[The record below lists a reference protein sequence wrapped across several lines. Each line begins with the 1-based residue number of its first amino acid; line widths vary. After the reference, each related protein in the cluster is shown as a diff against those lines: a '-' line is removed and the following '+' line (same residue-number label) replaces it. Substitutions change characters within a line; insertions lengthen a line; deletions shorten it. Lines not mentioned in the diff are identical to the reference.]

1 MSSAPR
7 NNLLGLLARHPV
19 AANLMMAMM
28 IIAGI
33 WGLSKLNAQFFPNFD
48 IDFVSVKVVWVGAS
62 AEDVEK
68 LVTEPLEQQLRG
80 IDRSK
85 ELRSR
90 SVDGLSLVTL
100 EFKEGTDMGL
110 AIDQVKEQVDLV
122 RNLPAT
128 AEPPE
133 IGRIINYEPIA
144 SVLIAGPNDPVVY
157 VTSYDVLK
165 VNCLNE
171 ESRIFEFSDYR
182 KRKSR
187 FRYPQKRCASWVY
200 RWRILA
206 GGSVQHHVIYQ

>member
-90 SVDGLSLVTL
+90 SVDGLSLVTRSKSRL
-100 EFKEGTDMGL
+100 TWY
-110 AIDQVKEQVDLV
+110 AICLRLLKHQK
-122 RNLPAT
+122 
-128 AEPPE
+128 
-133 IGRIINYEPIA
+133 
-144 SVLIAGPNDPVVY
+144 SVALSITNPLRAYSSRDPTIPVVY